1 MRAEVLG
8 RRALNRALLER
19 QMLLSRASVPAVEAI
34 EHLVGMQAQAPNA
47 PYVGLWTRLEDF
59 RSEQLEQ
66 LISDRSAV
74 RATVMRGTIHLVS
87 APDCSALRPLMQPML
102 ERRWRG
108 SAFDIGGADLEEL
121 LEAGRR
127 LLESGPLTRV
137 ELGEKLGHRW
147 PQSDRNSL
155 AYAITHL
162 VPLVQVPPRG
172 IWGMSGPARWAS
184 AEQWLRDPVDGGAP
198 ADELIGRYLAAFG
211 PATVAD
217 VQAWS
222 GLTRLREVV
231 DLLRPELRTFRD
243 EQGRELFDLDGAP
256 LPDPDTPAPPRFLPE
271 YDNVLLAHADRA
283 RVIAAGQQVPLPPGN
298 GGTAGTFLVDGFYAG
313 TWRIEEAN
321 LRVKPFAPISRC
333 DADQLASE
341 GARLLSFA
349 AGTEGEVTIE

>member
-1 MRAEVLG
+1 MGAELLG
-8 RRALNRALLER
+8 QRALNRALLER
-19 QMLLSRASVPAVEAI
+19 QMLLSRASVPAVEVI
-34 EHLVGMQAQAPNA
+34 EYLVGMQAQAPNA

-59 RSEQLEQ
+59 RSEQLAQ

-74 RATVMRGTIHLVS
+74 RATLMRGTIHLVS
-87 APDCSALRPLMQPML
+87 APDCSGLRPLMQPML

-108 SAFDIGGADLEEL
+108 SPFDIGGAGLEEL
-121 LEAGRR
+121 LEAGRE
-127 LLESGPLTRV
+127 LLKSGPLTRV
-137 ELGEKLGHRW
+137 ELGEKLGDRW

-172 IWGMSGPARWAS
+172 IWGKRGPAKWAS
-184 AEQWLRDPVDGGAP
+184 AEQWLREPVNGGAP
-198 ADELIGRYLAAFG
+198 VDELVKRYLAAFG

-243 EQGRELFDLDGAP
+243 ERGRELFDLDGAA
-256 LPDPDTPAPPRFLPE
+256 LPDPETPAPPRFLPE
-271 YDNVLLAHADRA
+271 YDNVLLSHADRA
-283 RVIAAGQQVPLPPGN
+283 RVIADEQQIPLPPGN
-298 GGTAGTFLVDGFYAG
+298 GGTAGTFLLDGFFAG

-321 LRVKPFAPISRC
+321 LHVKPFVPVPRR

-349 AGTEGEVTIE
+349 IGTEGEVTIE